1 MIILS
6 LALPDHNIH
15 LPIAGTYR
23 LYLSGGFSV
32 SGLEYFGIQITQSD
46 TKKVFSA
53 ERLVF
58 KQRARLNGNRALACF
73 QIQFPENGEYRLS
86 LHNSEKICMKRSMFL
101 GLNFLFPK
109 QTPYNQAE
117 AILAMN
123 Y

>member
-6 LALPDHNIH
+6 LALPEHSIH
-15 LPIAGTYR
+15 IPIAGTYR

-73 QIQFPENGEYRLS
+73 QIQFPENGEYRIS
-86 LHNSEKICMKRSMFL
+86 LHNSEKIFMKRSMLL

-117 AILAMN
+117 AILVMN